1 MSIRRAGSQRKDL
14 KAEDKTNQK
23 LQFLCLRVQ
32 IRQLGAQ
39 QQVRGKASA
48 AAAR

>member
-1 MSIRRAGSQRKDL
+1 MSIRRAGSQFKDL
-14 KAEDKTNQK
+14 KAKDKTNQK
-23 LQFLCLRVQ
+23 LQLLCLRVQ
-32 IRQLGAQ
+32 IGQLGA